1 MRDFFV
7 AVMVAGLMSS
17 PALAADAP
25 RFDNPRDLLETVYE
39 QIEAQDWDSD
49 SHFDER
55 DLFSASLK
63 AQLADADQEQIA
75 QGNEMG
81 ALDFSPF
88 IDGQDAGGMKFEIG
102 EPDIRGN
109 RAVAEVRILNSDDWL
124 LYFDLIDE
132 KKAGWKVADIMAS
145 RDGQKSW
152 QLTELLADP
161 SL

>member
-49 SHFDER
+49 GHFDER

-63 AQLADADQEQIA
+63 AQLAAADQEQIA

-88 IDGQDAGGMKFEIG
+88 IDGQDAGGMEFQIG

-145 RDGQKSW
+145 RYGQKSW